1 MKKQY
6 CSDTALELNII
17 NLIFCLR
24 EHFVYENIP
33 IRAMHHRQQYCSSG
47 LKRKMATDWYLLG
60 RIIEC
65 LNLTSRES

>member
-1 MKKQY
+1 MKKKH
-6 CSDTALELNII
+6 CSDTALELNIV

-24 EHFVYENIP
+24 EHFFYENIP
-33 IRAMHHRQQYCSSG
+33 IRAIRHRQQYCSSG
-47 LKRKMATDWYLLG
+47 LKRKMATDCYPLG